1 MDAGNEDE
9 GIHMRCVRS
18 DQYWIRRSGKVMQY
32 EGERAEK
39 REAKETRRKLNCLE
53 VEEAL

>member
-1 MDAGNEDE
+1 
-9 GIHMRCVRS
+9 
-18 DQYWIRRSGKVMQY
+18 MQY